1 MTPPT
6 DMEGV
11 QRLNGFVN
19 YLSKFLPQLADIMEP
34 LRRLTRKDTEW
45 TWSEEQDKAFNEVK
59 RLVSQAPV
67 LSYYQPDQPLSIQCD
82 ASQKGLGAAL
92 IQDGRPVAYA
102 SRSLSD
108 TEQRYAQIEK
118 EMLTIVFALEK
129 FNQYTFGRHVRVS
142 SDHKPLESIL
152 SKPLAVAPR
161 RLQGMMMRL
170 QKYTF
175 EVTYERGK
183 NMHLA
188 DTLSRVYLP
197 TEGNPQDRKFEYIN
211 MASYLP
217 IAEERLEEIR
227 RETRND
233 PSLQELKCVITLGW
247 PEDKSKVAPQVH
259 PFFSIRDELTIQDG
273 LIFRGQ
279 RVVVPQSLHPMI
291 KTKLHSSH
299 MGIDACLRRARE
311 SVFWPGFSAEIKQM
325 VETCETCRKFE
336 TSPQKEPLVSHDV
349 PLRPWEKIGVDI
361 FELNGKEY
369 LTTVDYCS
377 NFWEID
383 KLPTDAKATTVI
395 AKLKDHFARYSI
407 PDQVVTDNGPQFKS
421 QEFANFAAAYEFE
434 HTPTSPYNSKGN
446 GKVESAVKTT
456 K

>member
-1 MTPPT
+1 
-6 DMEGV
+6 
-11 QRLNGFVN
+11 
-19 YLSKFLPQLADIMEP
+19 
-34 LRRLTRKDTEW
+34 
-45 TWSEEQDKAFNEVK
+45 
-59 RLVSQAPV
+59 
-67 LSYYQPDQPLSIQCD
+67 
-82 ASQKGLGAAL
+82 
-92 IQDGRPVAYA
+92 
-102 SRSLSD
+102 
-108 TEQRYAQIEK
+108 
-118 EMLTIVFALEK
+118 
-129 FNQYTFGRHVRVS
+129 
-142 SDHKPLESIL
+142 
-152 SKPLAVAPR
+152 
-161 RLQGMMMRL
+161 
-170 QKYTF
+170 
-175 EVTYERGK
+175 
-183 NMHLA
+183 MHLA
-188 DTLSRVYLP
+188 DTLSRAYLP
-197 TEGNPQDRKFEYIN
+197 TEGNPQDREFEYIN

-217 IAEERLEEIR
+217 KERLEEIR

-279 RVVVPQSLHPMI
+279 RVVVPQSLRPMI

-369 LTTVDYCS
+369 LTTMDYYS

-446 GKVESAVKTT
+446 GKWSPQ
-456 K
+456 

>member
-1 MTPPT
+1 MRDTVRTSWSADDICFLILNISCWSDILVLYVFSSTLPVLACYRTEVRSNQEGDARDRVRVREVQPVHIWSPCK
-6 DMEGV
+6 GV
-11 QRLNGFVN
+11 QR
-19 YLSKFLPQLADIMEP
+19 PQAIGVHTVKT
-34 LRRLTRKDTEW
+34 TRSSPKT
-45 TWSEEQDKAFNEVK
+45 T
-59 RLVSQAPV
+59 
-67 LSYYQPDQPLSIQCD
+67 
-82 ASQKGLGAAL
+82 
-92 IQDGRPVAYA
+92 
-102 SRSLSD
+102 SR
-108 TEQRYAQIEK
+108 
-118 EMLTIVFALEK
+118 
-129 FNQYTFGRHVRVS
+129 
-142 SDHKPLESIL
+142 
-152 SKPLAVAPR
+152 
-161 RLQGMMMRL
+161 MMMRL

-175 EVTYERGK
+175 EVSYERGQ

-188 DTLSRVYLP
+188 DTLPRAYLP
-197 TEGNPQDRKFEYIN
+197 TEGNPQDHEFKYIN

-273 LIFRGQ
+273 LIFRGK
-279 RVVVPQSLHPMI
+279 RVVVPQSLRPMI

>member
-19 YLSKFLPQLADIMEP
+19 YLSKFLPQLADVMEP

-118 EMLTIVFALEK
+118 EMLAIMFALVK

-161 RLQGMMMRL
+161 RLQG
-170 QKYTF
+170 
-175 EVTYERGK
+175 
-183 NMHLA
+183 
-188 DTLSRVYLP
+188 
-197 TEGNPQDRKFEYIN
+197 
-211 MASYLP
+211 
-217 IAEERLEEIR
+217 
-227 RETRND
+227 
-233 PSLQELKCVITLGW
+233 
-247 PEDKSKVAPQVH
+247 
-259 PFFSIRDELTIQDG
+259 
-273 LIFRGQ
+273 
-279 RVVVPQSLHPMI
+279 
-291 KTKLHSSH
+291 
-299 MGIDACLRRARE
+299 
-311 SVFWPGFSAEIKQM
+311 
-325 VETCETCRKFE
+325 
-336 TSPQKEPLVSHDV
+336 
-349 PLRPWEKIGVDI
+349 
-361 FELNGKEY
+361 
-369 LTTVDYCS
+369 
-377 NFWEID
+377 
-383 KLPTDAKATTVI
+383 
-395 AKLKDHFARYSI
+395 
-407 PDQVVTDNGPQFKS
+407 
-421 QEFANFAAAYEFE
+421 
-434 HTPTSPYNSKGN
+434 
-446 GKVESAVKTT
+446 
-456 K
+456 

>member
-1 MTPPT
+1 MWNGTNVTPVGSTHAIVCNPKNHKRYSIEFVIFRETFTMLIGARAAQQMKLIKINNSNFITASPT
-6 DMEGV
+6 RPSQPEV
-11 QRLNGFVN
+11 HL
-19 YLSKFLPQLADIMEP
+19 
-34 LRRLTRKDTEW
+34 LRRLFRNT
-45 TWSEEQDKAFNEVK
+45 Q
-59 RLVSQAPV
+59 
-67 LSYYQPDQPLSIQCD
+67 I
-82 ASQKGLGAAL
+82 
-92 IQDGRPVAYA
+92 
-102 SRSLSD
+102 SLS
-108 TEQRYAQIEK
+108 
-118 EMLTIVFALEK
+118 VC
-129 FNQYTFGRHVRVS
+129 RV
-142 SDHKPLESIL
+142 
-152 SKPLAVAPR
+152 
-161 RLQGMMMRL
+161 
-170 QKYTF
+170 
-175 EVTYERGK
+175 
-183 NMHLA
+183 
-188 DTLSRVYLP
+188 
-197 TEGNPQDRKFEYIN
+197 EYIN

-279 RVVVPQSLHPMI
+279 RVVVPQSLRPMI
-291 KTKLHSSH
+291 KTKPTWGSTP
-299 MGIDACLRRARE
+299 DYAERE

-369 LTTVDYCS
+369 LTTVDYYS

-395 AKLKDHFARYSI
+395 AKLKDHFARYGI

-446 GKVESAVKTT
+446 GKVESAVKTAKRLLCKAT
-456 K
+456 DAGTDPYLSILEHRTIQHREWSQAPLSS